1 MDKETKNLLKILGV
15 AIIILYLTRPKSK
28 GKKLSGNAK
37 SSKPSFSGGKSGITP
52 PKSTKSDEDKK
63 FENAVISIQAV
74 RSAINNGES
83 DTEVD
88 KLNRMTLKDYG
99 IKVFRCKKSG
109 KLVARD
115 TKGDDIAKEE

>member
-37 SSKPSFSGGKSGITP
+37 SSKPSLVGGKSGITP

-63 FENAVISIQAV
+63 FENAVISIK
-74 RSAINNGES
+74 AIRRAIDNNEPKS
-83 DTEVD
+83 ELD
-88 KLNRMTLKDYG
+88 KLNRILVKDYG
-99 IKVFRCKKSG
+99 LKVFVCKNTS
-109 KLVARD
+109 KLIARD
-115 TKGDDIAKEE
+115 SKGEDVAKEQ